1 MVKTQTDEAPCADEE
16 EAQKVREAL
25 AAQPAPE
32 ELETRKGMYG
42 SDLTYMSTHAVISK
56 MNDIFGPDRWTSR
69 FSKPDFAGFGE
80 EALIVYITAGVTAT
94 AGGTVFQQEGIG
106 TGTVQRQFRKTEDG
120 RFVEPRELLPI
131 SASAL
136 DMAIKGAESDAI
148 KRACYKFG
156 AAFGLDLR
164 APGAKTERSS
174 GGTPAASTTE
184 PASEKQVNFASVKLN
199 EKIKAEGEDKA
210 LNRLPKI
217 EGLSTAK
224 DGDGY
229 KVVMA
234 PTITKKQASEVIDA
248 LLA

>member
-1 MVKTQTDEAPCADEE
+1 MVKAQTDEAPCADEE
-16 EAQKVREAL
+16 LAQVVREKL
-25 AAQPAPE
+25 AEQPAPE
-32 ELETRKGMYG
+32 ELETRKGMFG
-42 SDLTYMSTHAVISK
+42 SDLTYMSTHAVITK
-56 MNDIFGPDRWTSR
+56 MNSIFGADRWTSR
-69 FSKPDFAGFGE
+69 FSKPDFAGFGDD
-80 EALIVYITAGVTAT
+80 ALVVYITAGVTAT

-106 TGTVQRQFRKTEDG
+106 TGVVRKNRDG
-120 RFVEPRELLPI
+120 AVT
-131 SASAL
+131 ADAL

-156 AAFGLDLR
+156 PAFGLDLR
-164 APGAKTERSS
+164 APGAKTERS
-174 GGTPAASTTE
+174 GVTPAASTTE

-229 KVVMA
+229 RVVMA
-234 PTITKKQASEVIDA
+234 PTVTKKQASEVIDA